1 MKKLEYTP
9 AEDTFALLDSLPDKM
24 NSALEVGCGSCFILK
39 HLDAKHRVGCDIRK
53 PVNSEDIDFVLCDG
67 RKLPFRH
74 KSFEL
79 VFFNPPYLPS
89 ESIQDPAVDGGKGGV
104 EIALLFLTQ
113 SLTVVKDGGQ
123 IFTLLSSLSDLNLF
137 RKTLTELH
145 LNFSEKRKRLFFEEL
160 HIFNIY
166 AHKSKG

>member
-1 MKKLEYTP
+1 MEYTP
-9 AEDTFALLDSLPDKM
+9 AEDTFALLHSLPAKM
-24 NSALEVGCGSCFILK
+24 SSALEVGCGSCFILK

-53 PVNSEDIDFVLCDG
+53 PVNVGDGIDFVLCDG
-67 RKLPFRH
+67 RRLPFRH
-74 KSFEL
+74 GYFEL

-89 ESIQDPAVDGGKGGV
+89 ENIQDAAVDGGKGGM

-113 SLTVVKDGGQ
+113 SLMVIKDGGQ

-160 HIFNIY
+160 HIFKIY
-166 AHKSKG
+166 VRKSKG